1 MNKRIVLTGILTG
14 LLTFLLTACGTNPS
28 WEEEEQNIEVSDRIV
43 TEDVKVEWELDGNQA
58 PDKET
63 LIRLQ
68 ITNNEKPIEEFEINH
83 EKLLHL
89 IIVSKDLSYFNH
101 VHPEYKG
108 KGIFEIENEF
118 PAGGEYRMVADFKP
132 TDGNS
137 MSKMEWVMV
146 EGETIQPLP
155 VTVDDRLEK
164 TVDGKKVS
172 LSIDPQLEAGKE
184 LTLKFTLRDESTN
197 QPISDLE
204 PYLGSIGHVV
214 VFSEDGERYL
224 HVHALEDQGRGPEA
238 LFETNFP
245 KSGTYKIWGQF
256 QKDGEVFTV
265 PFVVKV
271 P

>member
-1 MNKRIVLTGILTG
+1 MNKRILLTG
-14 LLTFLLTACGTNPS
+14 LLTMLLTACGTNTS
-28 WEEEEQNIEVSDRIV
+28 WEEEEQNIEVSERIV
-43 TEDVKVEWELDGNQA
+43 TDDVKVKWKLDDNQA
-58 PDKET
+58 SDQGT
-63 LIRLQ
+63 LIRLN
-68 ITNNEKPIEEFEINH
+68 ITNNGNPINEFEINH

-108 KGIFEIENEF
+108 DGIFEIKNKF

-132 TDGNS
+132 NDGSS
-137 MSKMEWVMV
+137 MSKMEWV
-146 EGETIQPLP
+146 TIHGDADQAKA
-155 VTVDDRLEK
+155 VKIDKNLEK
-164 TVDGKKVS
+164 IVDGKKITLTFNSQLVAGEESTLMFS
-172 LSIDPQLEAGKE
+172 LIDEI
-184 LTLKFTLRDESTN
+184 TN

-224 HVHALEDQGRGPEA
+224 HVHALEDQGSGPDA

-245 KSGTYKIWGQF
+245 KSGVYKIWGQF
-256 QKDGEVFTV
+256 QKDGKVFTV
-265 PFVVKV
+265 PYVVNV

>member
-1 MNKRIVLTGILTG
+1 MNKRIFLTG
-14 LLTFLLTACGTNPS
+14 LLTLLLTACGTNPS
-28 WEEEEQNIEVSDRIV
+28 WEEEQNIEVSDRII
-43 TEDVKVEWELDGNQA
+43 TEDVNVKWELEGDED

-63 LIRLQ
+63 QIRLG
-68 ITNNEKPIEEFEINH
+68 ITNNEEPIDDFEINH

-108 KGIFEIENEF
+108 KGVFEIQNEF

-132 TDGNS
+132 ADGNS
-137 MSKMEWVMV
+137 MSKMEWVTV
-146 EGETIQPLP
+146 EGETIQPVP
-155 VTVDDRLEK
+155 VTVDHNLEK
-164 TVDGKKVS
+164 TVDGKKVL
-172 LSIDPQLEAGKE
+172 LSVDPQLEAGKE
-184 LTLKFTLRDESTN
+184 LTLKFTLSDESTN

-224 HVHALEDQGRGPEA
+224 HVHAMENQGTGPEA
-238 LFETNFP
+238 LFETHFP
-245 KSGTYKIWGQF
+245 KSGVYKIWGQF
-256 QKDGEVFTV
+256 QKDGKVFTV